1 MSGPSWL
8 IGKGIKEGMKAL
20 GADPI
25 TATVVARGVHIAS
38 STVFHDHHTH
48 FHPYGDEA
56 SDVQDIADSLSD
68 SDDTSDS
75 WTDLSTGNDSH
86 HLASPRSTV
95 SEVAQRVG
103 MSQSEAEDLV
113 ESAKKTYDDH
123 SWGEAKHLFT
133 DNHLTDGGAEVTA
146 NDLSSILKD
155 FETNTRS
162 SLEDAVDILK
172 KYS

>member
-38 STVFHDHHTH
+38 SAIFHDHHTH
-48 FHPYGDEA
+48 FHPYGDEG
-56 SDVQDIADSLSD
+56 SDVKDIADSLSD
-68 SDDTSDS
+68 GDDTSDS
-75 WTDLSTGNDSH
+75 WTDLSASDDSH
-86 HLASPRSTV
+86 HLASPRSSV
-95 SEVAQRVG
+95 SEMAQRVG
-103 MSQSEAEDLV
+103 MSQDKAEDLV
-113 ESAKKTYDDH
+113 ETAKKTYDNH
-123 SWGEAKHLFT
+123 SWGEAKQLFVG
-133 DNHLTDGGAEVTA
+133 NNLTNGGADLTA
-146 NDLSSILKD
+146 NDLSSILND
-155 FETNTRS
+155 FKTNTTS